1 MKFMIIFWGAFLFFF
16 CVPFPI
22 FIYMMTEE
30 LTTEPRNSLAISYGY
45 LGFSLLIWGYIIVF
59 FVNNLF
65 VKTFQQ
71 RSTIYSILR
80 NGIPREAAVTRYQ
93 LIKYFPESNMNA
105 IQIVLSFPNLRNTVI
120 EHEMTFHDSKPQ
132 EKRFDVGKKVK
143 VLLNPNISQEPY
155 FILSDQKVAI
165 NPSGII
171 LRGIFVGLLI
181 AYIVG
186 LYYYFYM
193 RDSFDFDWQFLT
205 FMHPII
211 FSGVMTLIYVL
222 VFQLIVGKFFKNKKD
237 EKILFSGRN
246 AKADIISVSQTGVTV
261 NDQPEIMIQVGFKDF
276 RGTEHIAVYK
286 KIVTLLN
293 LSSVPK
299 HGNIEILYDEN
310 DPKKIMIPKIF

>member
-1 MKFMIIFWGAFLFFF
+1 
-16 CVPFPI
+16 
-22 FIYMMTEE
+22 
-30 LTTEPRNSLAISYGY
+30 
-45 LGFSLLIWGYIIVF
+45 
-59 FVNNLF
+59 
-65 VKTFQQ
+65 
-71 RSTIYSILR
+71 
-80 NGIPREAAVTRYQ
+80 
-93 LIKYFPESNMNA
+93 MNA

-120 EHEMTFHDSKPQ
+120 EHEMTFRDSKPQ

-143 VLLNPNISQEPY
+143 VLLNSNISQEPY

-193 RDSFDFDWQFLT
+193 RDSFDFGWQFLT

-246 AKADIISVSQTGVTV
+246 AKADIISVSQTGLTV

>member
-1 MKFMIIFWGAFLFFF
+1 
-16 CVPFPI
+16 
-22 FIYMMTEE
+22 
-30 LTTEPRNSLAISYGY
+30 
-45 LGFSLLIWGYIIVF
+45 
-59 FVNNLF
+59 
-65 VKTFQQ
+65 
-71 RSTIYSILR
+71 
-80 NGIPREAAVTRYQ
+80 
-93 LIKYFPESNMNA
+93 
-105 IQIVLSFPNLRNTVI
+105 
-120 EHEMTFHDSKPQ
+120 
-132 EKRFDVGKKVK
+132 
-143 VLLNPNISQEPY
+143 
-155 FILSDQKVAI
+155 
-165 NPSGII
+165 
-171 LRGIFVGLLI
+171 
-181 AYIVG
+181 
-186 LYYYFYM
+186 M
-193 RDSFDFDWQFLT
+193 RDSFDFGWQFLT

-246 AKADIISVSQTGVTV
+246 AKADIISVSQTGLTV

>member
-1 MKFMIIFWGAFLFFF
+1 
-16 CVPFPI
+16 
-22 FIYMMTEE
+22 MMTEE

-165 NPSGII
+165 NASGII

-193 RDSFDFDWQFLT
+193 RDSFDFGWQFLT